1 MRCSAYPSR
10 LSCTGR
16 SPRSTPHST
25 GGFTLVE
32 MLVAMTLLSL
42 LVLAMG
48 SALRSTAQ
56 TEERVDQR
64 LARNDELRVTSSF
77 LQSVL
82 GRISGQR
89 RAGITSVDEN
99 PFLLRADAKELVW
112 VGVMPA
118 RYGAAGRQFFRLS
131 LANTGNSASLVLQF
145 MPMDEPVLPSG
156 WEGATTEVL
165 VRDVMDLALQ
175 YQDAGQD
182 KPEWQSV
189 WESKERLPTHVL
201 ISLATRSNGAWPPM
215 VVAMRPLIGS
225 DPFAAGMATFGG
237 SR

>member
-1 MRCSAYPSR
+1 MTYRVPSWR
-10 LSCTGR
+10 VTQYGR
-16 SPRSTPHST
+16 ST
-25 GGFTLVE
+25 GFTLVE

-82 GRISGQR
+82 GRISAQR
-89 RAGITSVDEN
+89 RAGVTSADES
-99 PFLLRADAKELVW
+99 PFLLRADAKELIW

-118 RYGAAGRQFFRLS
+118 RYGAAGRQFFRLTQVNS
-131 LANTGNSASLVLQF
+131 GNSATLLLQF
-145 MPMDEPVLPSG
+145 MPMVEPVLPSDWTAG
-156 WEGATTEVL
+156 TSEVL
-165 VRDVMDLALQ
+165 LRDLTNFSLQ

-189 WESKERLPTHVL
+189 WDVKDRLPTHVL
-201 ISLATRSNGAWPPM
+201 ISVSNRNGGAWPPI

-225 DPFAAGMATFGG
+225 DPSAGGTATFGG
-237 SR
+237 GR

>member
-1 MRCSAYPSR
+1 MRRGASSWRPQVQ
-10 LSCTGR
+10 LR
-16 SPRSTPHST
+16 SS

-48 SALRSTAQ
+48 SALRATAQ

-64 LARNDELRVTSSF
+64 LARNDELRVTSGF

-82 GRISGQR
+82 GRVSGQR
-89 RAGITSVDEN
+89 RAGITSVDES
-99 PFLLRADAKELVW
+99 PFLFRADSKELVW

-131 LANTGNSASLVLQF
+131 QANSGNPGALLLQF
-145 MPMDEPVLPSG
+145 MPMDEPVLPANWDS
-156 WEGATTEVL
+156 ATTEVL
-165 VRDVMDLALQ
+165 VRDLTDFSLQ
-175 YQDAGQD
+175 YQDVGLD
-182 KPEWQSV
+182 KPEWQAA
-189 WESKERLPTHVL
+189 WESKERVPTHVL
-201 ISLATRSNGAWPPM
+201 VSLATRNGGVWPPL

>member
-1 MRCSAYPSR
+1 MKRSFCGLWSATS
-10 LSCTGR
+10 LQR
-16 SPRSTPHST
+16 SHRAK
-25 GGFTLVE
+25 GFTLVE

-131 LANTGNSASLVLQF
+131 LANS
-145 MPMDEPVLPSG
+145 
-156 WEGATTEVL
+156 
-165 VRDVMDLALQ
+165 
-175 YQDAGQD
+175 
-182 KPEWQSV
+182 
-189 WESKERLPTHVL
+189 
-201 ISLATRSNGAWPPM
+201 
-215 VVAMRPLIGS
+215 
-225 DPFAAGMATFGG
+225 
-237 SR
+237 

>member
-1 MRCSAYPSR
+1 MKRCFPSLYPAGGMRR
-10 LSCTGR
+10 
-16 SPRSTPHST
+16 H

-48 SALRSTAQ
+48 SALRATAQ

-64 LARNDELRVTSSF
+64 LARNDELRVTSGF

-82 GRISGQR
+82 GRVSGQR
-89 RAGITSVDEN
+89 RAGITSVDES
-99 PFLLRADAKELVW
+99 PFLLRANAQELIW

-118 RYGAAGRQFFRLS
+118 RYGVAGRQFFRLS
-131 LANTGNSASLVLQF
+131 QLNSGNSGALLLQF
-145 MPMDEPVLPSG
+145 MPMDESILPTAWDS
-156 WEGATTEVL
+156 AATEVL
-165 VRDVMDLALQ
+165 VRDLTDFSLQ

-189 WESKERLPTHVL
+189 WESKDRFPTHVL
-201 ISLATRSNGAWPPM
+201 VSLATRSNGVWPPL

-225 DPFAAGMATFGG
+225 DPLVGGTATFGG
-237 SR
+237 GR